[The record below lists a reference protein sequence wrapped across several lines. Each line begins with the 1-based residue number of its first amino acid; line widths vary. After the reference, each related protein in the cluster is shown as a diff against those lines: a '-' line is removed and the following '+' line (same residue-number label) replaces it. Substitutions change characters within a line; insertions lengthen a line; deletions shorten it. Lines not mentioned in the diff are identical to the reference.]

1 MERILKKLSVIIP
14 VYNGE
19 KTLKRCIESVL
30 KQKDEDIEIIMINDG
45 STDASDKIVQE
56 YKEKNPKIISYYQKK
71 NTGVADT
78 RNYGIKKA
86 KGKYI
91 LFLDADDYLDIHLYG
106 LVKQYMEKDID
117 LIKFKLQRED
127 EKGNVIE
134 TVNGPVFENK
144 TGEEGFEELYA
155 TDVLLDSP
163 CVYVIKRDIFIKNK
177 LEFKV
182 GTEHEDFG
190 LMPFVIVLAKTMI
203 SINFYGYHYVQVEG
217 SITRNDSYEKTKK
230 KAKDALK
237 QYDEALMKIDRYKLN
252 KKIAETLKIY
262 YTNAILLK
270 IETLEKKDQKEYI
283 KEIRKRKMTKNIKVK
298 NIKQLLRKMILSLNI
313 KWYLNLRRKVKS

>member
-1 MERILKKLSVIIP
+1 MKKLSVIIP
-14 VYNGE
+14 VYNAE
-19 KTLKRCIESVL
+19 KTLKKCMESVL
-30 KQKDEDIEIIMINDG
+30 KQKDEDLEIVIINDG
-45 STDASDKIVQE
+45 STDASDKIIQE
-56 YKEKNPKIISYYQKK
+56 YKEKNQKTISYYKKK

-78 RNYGIKKA
+78 RNYGVKKA

-106 LVKQYMEKDID
+106 LVKQYMEKDMD

-127 EKGNVIE
+127 AKGNVIE

-144 TGEEGFEELYA
+144 TGEEGFEELYS

-163 CVYVIKRDIFIKNK
+163 CVYVIKKEIFTKNK

-203 SINFYGYHYVQVEG
+203 SINFYGYHYVQVKG

-230 KAKDALK
+230 KANDALK
-237 QYDEALMKIDRYKLN
+237 QYDEALLKIERYKLN
-252 KKIAETLKIY
+252 KKTAETLKIY

-270 IETLEKKDQKEYI
+270 IETLEKKDQKKYI
-283 KEIRKRKMTKNIKVK
+283 KEIRKRKMTKNIKAR
-298 NIKQLLRKMILSLNI
+298 NGKQCLRKLILSINI
-313 KWYLNLRRKVKS
+313 KWYLSLRRMLEK

>member
-14 VYNGE
+14 VYNAE
-19 KTLKRCIESVL
+19 KTLKRCMESVL
-30 KQKDEDIEIIMINDG
+30 KQKDEDLEIVLINDG
-45 STDASDKIVQE
+45 STDASDKIIQE

-86 KGKYI
+86 KGTYI

-106 LVKQYMEKDID
+106 LVKQYMEKGLD

-134 TVNGPVFENK
+134 TVSGPVFENK
-144 TGEEGFEELYA
+144 TGEEGFETLYS

-163 CVYVIKRDIFIKNK
+163 CVYVIKKEIFTKNK

-203 SINFYGYHYVQVEG
+203 SINFYGYHYVQVKG

-230 KAKDALK
+230 KANDALK
-237 QYDEALMKIDRYKLN
+237 QYDEALLKIERYKLN

-270 IETLEKKDQKEYI
+270 IETLEKKDQKQYI
-283 KEIRKRKMTKNIKVK
+283 KEIKKRNMTKNIKAK
-298 NIKQLLRKMILSLNI
+298 DTRQLFRKIILSLNI
-313 KWYLNLRRKVKS
+313 RWYLSLRKKLGK

>member
-1 MERILKKLSVIIP
+1 MKKLSVIIP
-14 VYNGE
+14 VYNAE
-19 KTLKRCIESVL
+19 KTLKECIESVL
-30 KQKDEDIEIIMINDG
+30 KQKDEDLEIVLINDG
-45 STDASDKIVQE
+45 STDTSDKIIQE
-56 YKEKNPKIISYYQKK
+56 YKEKNPKTIAYYKKK

-86 KGKYI
+86 KGRYI

-106 LVKQYMEKDID
+106 LVKQYMEKQID
-117 LIKFKLQRED
+117 LIKFKLQKED
-127 EKGNVIE
+127 KKGALIE
-134 TVNGPVFENK
+134 TIDGPIFEKK

-163 CVYVIKRDIFIKNK
+163 CVYVIKKEIFTKNK

-203 SINFYGYHYVQVEG
+203 SIHFYGYHYVQVEG
-217 SITRNDSYEKTKK
+217 SITRNNNDEKTRK
-230 KAKDALK
+230 KAYDALR
-237 QYDEALMKIDRYKLN
+237 QYDEALRKIDVYKIN
-252 KKIAETLKIY
+252 KKTAEILRIY

-270 IETLEKKDQKEYI
+270 VETLDKKDQKQYI
-283 KEIRKRKMTKNIKVK
+283 KEIRKRKMTKNIKAK
-298 NIKQLLRKMILSLNI
+298 NIKQCLRKLILSLNI

>member
-1 MERILKKLSVIIP
+1 MKTLSVIIP
-14 VYNGE
+14 VYNGQ
-19 KTLKRCIESVL
+19 KTLKKCIESVL
-30 KQKDEDIEIIMINDG
+30 KQKDEELELVIINDG
-45 STDASDKIVQE
+45 STDKTDTIIQE
-56 YKEKNPKIISYYQKK
+56 YKEKNPQTISYYQKK

-86 KGKYI
+86 KGQYI

-106 LVKQYMEKDID
+106 LIKQYMEKNMD

-127 EKGNVIE
+127 EKGNILE

-155 TDVLLDSP
+155 KDVLLDSP
-163 CVYVIKRDIFIKNK
+163 CVYVIKKEIFTKNK

-190 LMPFVIVLAKTMI
+190 LMPFVVVLAKTMI
-203 SINFYGYHYVQVEG
+203 SINFYGYHYVQVKG
-217 SITRNDSYEKTKK
+217 SITRNDHYEKTKK
-230 KAKDALK
+230 KAYDALK
-237 QYDEALMKIDRYKLN
+237 QYDEALTKIDKHKIH
-252 KKIAETLKIY
+252 KKTAETLKIY

-270 IETLEKKDQKEYI
+270 IETLQKKDQKEYI
-283 KEIRKRKMTKNIKVK
+283 KEIRKRKMTKNIKAR
-298 NIKQLLRKMILSLNI
+298 NIKQSLRKFILRLNI
-313 KWYLNLRRKVKS
+313 KWYLHLRKKVKG

>member
-30 KQKDEDIEIIMINDG
+30 KQKDEDIEIIIINDG

-127 EKGNVIE
+127 EKGNIIE

-144 TGEEGFEELYA
+144 TGEEGFEGLYA

-163 CVYVIKRDIFIKNK
+163 CVYVMKKDIFIKNK

-190 LMPFVIVLAKTMI
+190 LMPFVIVLAKRMI

-283 KEIRKRKMTKNIKVK
+283 KEIRKRKMTKNIKAK

>member
-30 KQKDEDIEIIMINDG
+30 KQKDEDIEIIIINDG

-127 EKGNVIE
+127 EKRNVIE

-283 KEIRKRKMTKNIKVK
+283 KEIRKRKMTKNIKAK

>member
-30 KQKDEDIEIIMINDG
+30 KQKDEDIEIIIINDG

-127 EKGNVIE
+127 EKGNIIE

-163 CVYVIKRDIFIKNK
+163 CVYVMKKDIFIKNK

-190 LMPFVIVLAKTMI
+190 LMPFVIVLAKRMI

-252 KKIAETLKIY
+252 KKIAVTLKIY

-283 KEIRKRKMTKNIKVK
+283 KEIRKRKMTKNIKAK

>member
-1 MERILKKLSVIIP
+1 MKKLSVIIP
-14 VYNGE
+14 VYNAE
-19 KTLKRCIESVL
+19 KTLKECMESVL
-30 KQKDEDIEIIMINDG
+30 KQKDEDLEIVLINDG
-45 STDASDKIVQE
+45 STDKTDKIIQE
-56 YKEKNPKIISYYQKK
+56 YKEKNSKTISYYKKK

-117 LIKFKLQRED
+117 LIKFKLQREN
-127 EKGNVIE
+127 EKGKLIE
-134 TVNGPVFENK
+134 TVDGPVFENK
-144 TGEEGFEELYA
+144 TGEEGFEELYSK
-155 TDVLLDSP
+155 DVLLDSP
-163 CVYVIKRDIFIKNK
+163 CVYVIKKEIFIRNK

-203 SINFYGYHYVQVEG
+203 SINFYGYHYVQVKG

-230 KAKDALK
+230 KANDALK
-237 QYDEALMKIDRYKLN
+237 QYDEALLKIERYKLN
-252 KKIAETLKIY
+252 QKTAEILKIY

-270 IETLEKKDQKEYI
+270 IETLEKKEQKEYI
-283 KEIRKRKMTKNIKVK
+283 KEIRKRKMTKNIKAK
-298 NIKQLLRKMILSLNI
+298 DIRQLFRKIILNLNI
-313 KWYLNLRRKVKS
+313 KWYLSLRRKVKS

>member
-30 KQKDEDIEIIMINDG
+30 KQKDEDIEIIIINDG

-127 EKGNVIE
+127 EKGNIIE

-163 CVYVIKRDIFIKNK
+163 CVYVMKKDIFIKNK

-190 LMPFVIVLAKTMI
+190 LMPFVIVLAKRMI

-217 SITRNDSYEKTKK
+217 SITRNDSCEKTKK

-283 KEIRKRKMTKNIKVK
+283 KEIRKRKMTKNIKAK

>member
-1 MERILKKLSVIIP
+1 MARILKKLSVIIP
-14 VYNGE
+14 VYNAE
-19 KTLKRCIESVL
+19 KTLKKCMESVL
-30 KQKDEDIEIIMINDG
+30 KQKDEDLEIVLINDG
-45 STDASDKIVQE
+45 STDASDKMIQE
-56 YKEKNPKIISYYQKK
+56 YKEKNPKIISYYKKK

-91 LFLDADDYLDIHLYG
+91 LFLDGDDYLDIHLYG

-134 TVNGPVFENK
+134 TVSGPVFENK
-144 TGEEGFEELYA
+144 TGEEGFEELYSK
-155 TDVLLDSP
+155 DVLLDSP
-163 CVYVIKRDIFIKNK
+163 CVYVIKKEIFTKNK

-203 SINFYGYHYVQVEG
+203 SINFYGYHYVQGKG

-230 KAKDALK
+230 RANDALK
-237 QYDEALMKIDRYKLN
+237 QYDEALLKIERYTLKP
-252 KKIAETLKIY
+252 KTAETLKIY
-262 YTNAILLK
+262 YTNAI
-270 IETLEKKDQKEYI
+270 Y
-283 KEIRKRKMTKNIKVK
+283 
-298 NIKQLLRKMILSLNI
+298 
-313 KWYLNLRRKVKS
+313 

>member
-1 MERILKKLSVIIP
+1 MKKLSVIIP
-14 VYNGE
+14 VYNAE
-19 KTLKRCIESVL
+19 KTLKKCMESVL
-30 KQKDEDIEIIMINDG
+30 KQKDEDLEIVLINDG
-45 STDASDKIVQE
+45 SIDASDKMIQE
-56 YKEKNPKIISYYQKK
+56 YKEKNPKIISYYRKK

-91 LFLDADDYLDIHLYG
+91 LFLDGDDYLDIHLYG

-134 TVNGPVFENK
+134 TVSGPVFENK
-144 TGEEGFEELYA
+144 TGEEGFEELYSK
-155 TDVLLDSP
+155 DVLLDSP
-163 CVYVIKRDIFIKNK
+163 CVYVIKKEIFTKNK

-203 SINFYGYHYVQVEG
+203 SINFYGYHYVQGKG

-230 KAKDALK
+230 RANDALK
-237 QYDEALMKIDRYKLN
+237 QYDEALLKIKRYTLKP
-252 KKIAETLKIY
+252 KTAETLKIY

-270 IETLEKKDQKEYI
+270 IETLDKKDQKQYI
-283 KEIRKRKMTKNIKVK
+283 KEIRKRKMTKNIKAK
-298 NIKQLLRKMILSLNI
+298 DTRQLFRKIILGLNI
-313 KWYLNLRRKVKS
+313 KWYLCLRKKVKK

>member
-1 MERILKKLSVIIP
+1 MKKLSVIIP
-14 VYNGE
+14 VYNAE
-19 KTLKRCIESVL
+19 KTLKKCMESVL
-30 KQKDEDIEIIMINDG
+30 KQKDEDLEIVLINDG
-45 STDASDKIVQE
+45 SIDASDKMIQE
-56 YKEKNPKIISYYQKK
+56 YKEKNPKIISYYRKK

-86 KGKYI
+86 KGRYI

-134 TVNGPVFENK
+134 TVSGSVFENK
-144 TGEEGFEELYA
+144 TGEEGFEELYS

-163 CVYVIKRDIFIKNK
+163 CVYVIKKEIFTKNK

-203 SINFYGYHYVQVEG
+203 SINFYGYHYVQVKG

-230 KAKDALK
+230 KVNDALK
-237 QYDEALMKIDRYKLN
+237 QYDEALLKIDKYKLN
-252 KKIAETLKIY
+252 KKTAETLKIY

-270 IETLEKKDQKEYI
+270 IETLDKKDQKQYI
-283 KEIRKRKMTKNIKVK
+283 KEIRKRKMTKNIKAK
-298 NIKQLLRKMILSLNI
+298 DTRQLFRKIILGLNI
-313 KWYLNLRRKVKS
+313 KWYLCLRKKVKK

>member
-14 VYNGE
+14 VYNAE
-19 KTLKRCIESVL
+19 KTLKKCIESIL
-30 KQKDEDIEIIMINDG
+30 TQQDEEIEIVLVNDG
-45 STDASDKIVQE
+45 SIDKSDEIIQE
-56 YKEKNPKIISYYQKK
+56 YKEKYPKTISYYKKK

-91 LFLDADDYLDIHLYG
+91 LFLDGDDYLDIHLYG
-106 LVKQYMEKDID
+106 LVKQYMEKNID
-117 LIKFKLQRED
+117 LIKFKLLRED
-127 EKGNVIE
+127 DEGKLIEK
-134 TVNGPVFENK
+134 VNGPVFEDK
-144 TGEEGFEELYA
+144 TGEEGFEILYA

-163 CVYVIKRDIFIKNK
+163 CIYVIRKDIFTTNK

-190 LMPFVIVLAKTMI
+190 LMPFVIVLAKSMI
-203 SINFYGYHYVQVEG
+203 SIDFYGYHYVQVKG
-217 SITRNDSYEKTKK
+217 SITRNDSYERTMK

-237 QYDEALMKIDRYKLN
+237 QYDEALLKIEKYKLN
-252 KKIAETLKIY
+252 KKIAQTLKIY

-270 IETLEKKDQKEYI
+270 TETLERKDQKNYI
-283 KEIRKRKMTKNIKVK
+283 KEIKNRKMIKNIKVK
-298 NIKQLLRKMILSLNI
+298 NLKQLLRKLILSLNVR
-313 KWYLNLRRKVKS
+313 WYLNLRRKVK

>member
-1 MERILKKLSVIIP
+1 MARILKKLSVIIP
-14 VYNGE
+14 VYNAE
-19 KTLKRCIESVL
+19 KTLKRCMESVL
-30 KQKDEDIEIIMINDG
+30 KQKDEDLEIILINDG
-45 STDASDKIVQE
+45 STDASDKIIQE
-56 YKEKNPKIISYYQKK
+56 YKEKNPKIISYYKKK

-86 KGKYI
+86 KGSYI
-91 LFLDADDYLDIHLYG
+91 LFLDADDYLDIHLYS
-106 LVKQYMEKDID
+106 LVKQYMEKGID

-134 TVNGPVFENK
+134 TVSGPVFEDK
-144 TGEEGFEELYA
+144 TGEEGFEELYS

-163 CVYVIKRDIFIKNK
+163 CVYVIKKEIFTKNK

-203 SINFYGYHYVQVEG
+203 SINFYGYHYVQVKG

-230 KAKDALK
+230 KANDALK
-237 QYDEALMKIDRYKLN
+237 QYDEALLEIERYKLN
-252 KKIAETLKIY
+252 KKTAETLKIY

-270 IETLEKKDQKEYI
+270 IETLEKKDQKQYI
-283 KEIRKRKMTKNIKVK
+283 KEIRKRKMTKNIKAK
-298 NIKQLLRKMILSLNI
+298 DTRQLFRKIILGLNI
-313 KWYLNLRRKVKS
+313 KWYLCLRKKVKK

>member
-30 KQKDEDIEIIMINDG
+30 KQKDEDIEIIIINDG

-127 EKGNVIE
+127 EKGNIIE

-163 CVYVIKRDIFIKNK
+163 CVYVMKKDIFIKNK

-190 LMPFVIVLAKTMI
+190 LMPFVIVLAKRMI

-262 YTNAILLK
+262 YTNGILLK
-270 IETLEKKDQKEYI
+270 IKTLEKKDQKEYI
-283 KEIRKRKMTKNIKVK
+283 KEIRKRNMTKNIKAK

>member
-1 MERILKKLSVIIP
+1 MKKLSVIIP

>member
-1 MERILKKLSVIIP
+1 MKKISIIIP
-14 VYNGE
+14 AYNAE
-19 KTLKRCIESVL
+19 KTLKKCIESVL
-30 KQKDEDIEIIMINDG
+30 KQKDEDIEIVIINDG
-45 STDASDKIVQE
+45 STDKTDKIVQE
-56 YKEKNPKIISYYQKK
+56 YKEKDPKTISYYKKK

-117 LIKFKLQRED
+117 LIKFKLQRENQ
-127 EKGNVIE
+127 KGNVIE
-134 TVNGPVFENK
+134 TVNGPIFEDK
-144 TGEEGFEELYA
+144 TGEEGFEKLYS

-163 CVYVIKRDIFIKNK
+163 CIYVIKKDIFIKNK
-177 LEFKV
+177 LEFMV

-217 SITRNDSYEKTKK
+217 SITRNDNYEKTRK
-230 KAKDALK
+230 KANDALK
-237 QYDEALMKIDRYKLN
+237 QYDEALIKIHKYKLN
-252 KKIAETLKIY
+252 KKTAETLKIY

-283 KEIRKRKMTKNIKVK
+283 KEIRKRKMTKNIKAK
-298 NIKQLLRKMILSLNI
+298 NIKQLARKVILSVNI
-313 KWYLNLRRKVKS
+313 KGYLSLRRKVKS

>member
-1 MERILKKLSVIIP
+1 MKKLSVIIP

-19 KTLKRCIESVL
+19 KTLKKSIDSVL
-30 KQKDEDIEIIMINDG
+30 RQKDENIEIVLINDG
-45 STDASDKIVQE
+45 STDMSDKIIQE
-56 YKEKNPKIISYYQKK
+56 YKAKNPNSISYYKKK

-86 KGKYI
+86 KGEYI

-106 LVKQYMEKDID
+106 LVKQYMEKGIE

-127 EKGNVIE
+127 TKGNVIE
-134 TVNGPVFENK
+134 KVDGPVFEDK
-144 TGEEGFEELYA
+144 TGEEGFEALYA

-163 CVYVIKRDIFIKNK
+163 CVYVIKKDIFTKNK
-177 LEFKV
+177 LAFKV

-190 LMPFVIVLAKTMI
+190 LMPFVITLAKTMI
-203 SINFYGYHYVQVEG
+203 SINFYGYHYVQVDN

-230 KAKDALK
+230 KAYDALK
-237 QYDEALMKIDRYKLN
+237 QYDEALAKIEKYKLN
-252 KKIAETLKIY
+252 KHITEILKTY

-270 IETLEKKDQKEYI
+270 TETLEKKDQKKYI
-283 KEIRKRKMTKNIKVK
+283 KEIRTRKMTKNIKAK
-298 NIKQLLRKMILSLNI
+298 NTKQLLRKLILSLNI
-313 KWYLNLRRKVKS
+313 KWYLSLRRKVKA

>member
-1 MERILKKLSVIIP
+1 MKKLSVIIP
-14 VYNGE
+14 VYNAE
-19 KTLKRCIESVL
+19 KTLKKCMESVL
-30 KQKDEDIEIIMINDG
+30 KQKDEDLEIVIINDG
-45 STDASDKIVQE
+45 STDASDKIIQE
-56 YKEKNPKIISYYQKK
+56 YKEKNQKTISYYKKK

-78 RNYGIKKA
+78 RNYGVKKA

-106 LVKQYMEKDID
+106 LVKQYMEKDMD

-127 EKGNVIE
+127 AKGNVIE

-144 TGEEGFEELYA
+144 TGEEGFEELYS

-163 CVYVIKRDIFIKNK
+163 CVYVIKKEIFTKNK

-203 SINFYGYHYVQVEG
+203 SINFYGYHYVQVKG

-230 KAKDALK
+230 KANDALK
-237 QYDEALMKIDRYKLN
+237 QYDEALLKIERYKLT
-252 KKIAETLKIY
+252 KKTAETLKIY

-270 IETLEKKDQKEYI
+270 IETLEKKDQKKYI
-283 KEIRKRKMTKNIKVK
+283 KEIRKRKMTKNIKAR
-298 NIKQLLRKMILSLNI
+298 NGKQCLRKLILSINI
-313 KWYLNLRRKVKS
+313 KWYLSLRRMLEK

>member
-1 MERILKKLSVIIP
+1 MKKLSVIIP

-45 STDASDKIVQE
+45 STDASDNIVQE

-163 CVYVIKRDIFIKNK
+163 CVYVMKKDIFIKNK

-190 LMPFVIVLAKTMI
+190 LMPFVIVLAKRMI

-283 KEIRKRKMTKNIKVK
+283 KEIRKRKMTKNIKAK

>member
-1 MERILKKLSVIIP
+1 MKKLSVIIP

-45 STDASDKIVQE
+45 STDASDNIVQE

>member
-1 MERILKKLSVIIP
+1 MKKLSVIIP
-14 VYNGE
+14 VYNAD
-19 KTLKRCIESVL
+19 KTLKKCIESVL
-30 KQKDEDIEIIMINDG
+30 KQKDEDLEIVLINDG
-45 STDASDKIVQE
+45 STDASDKIIQE
-56 YKEKNPKIISYYQKK
+56 YKEKKPKIISYYKKK

-86 KGKYI
+86 KGTYI

-106 LVKQYMEKDID
+106 LVKQYMEKGID
-117 LIKFKLQRED
+117 LIKFKLQREN
-127 EKGNVIE
+127 EKGKVIE
-134 TVNGPVFENK
+134 TVDGPVFEDK
-144 TGEEGFEELYA
+144 TGEEGFEKLYA

-163 CVYVIKRDIFIKNK
+163 CVYVIKKDIFIKNK

-203 SINFYGYHYVQVEG
+203 SINFYGYHYVQVKG

-230 KAKDALK
+230 KANDALK
-237 QYDEALMKIDRYKLN
+237 QYDEALLKIEKYQLN
-252 KKIAETLKIY
+252 KKTAETLKIY

-270 IETLEKKDQKEYI
+270 IETLEKKDQKQYI
-283 KEIRKRKMTKNIKVK
+283 KEIRKRKMTKNIKAK
-298 NIKQLLRKMILSLNI
+298 DIRQLLRKIILNLNI
-313 KWYLNLRRKVKS
+313 KWYLSLRRKVKS

>member
-1 MERILKKLSVIIP
+1 MKKLSVIIP

-30 KQKDEDIEIIMINDG
+30 KQKDEDIEIIIINDG

-127 EKGNVIE
+127 EKRNVIE

-163 CVYVIKRDIFIKNK
+163 CVYVMKKDIFIKNK

-203 SINFYGYHYVQVEG
+203 SVNFYGYHYVQVEG

>member
-1 MERILKKLSVIIP
+1 M
-14 VYNGE
+14 
-19 KTLKRCIESVL
+19 
-30 KQKDEDIEIIMINDG
+30 
-45 STDASDKIVQE
+45 
-56 YKEKNPKIISYYQKK
+56 
-71 NTGVADT
+71 
-78 RNYGIKKA
+78 
-86 KGKYI
+86 
-91 LFLDADDYLDIHLYG
+91 
-106 LVKQYMEKDID
+106 D

-163 CVYVIKRDIFIKNK
+163 CVYVIKKEIFTKNK

-203 SINFYGYHYVQVEG
+203 SINFYGYHYVQVKG

-230 KAKDALK
+230 KANDALK
-237 QYDEALMKIDRYKLN
+237 QYDEALLKIDKYKLN
-252 KKIAETLKIY
+252 QKTAEILKIY

-270 IETLEKKDQKEYI
+270 IETLEKKDQKQYI
-283 KEIRKRKMTKNIKVK
+283 KEIKKRKMTKNIKAK
-298 NIKQLLRKMILSLNI
+298 DIRQLLRKIILNVNI
-313 KWYLNLRRKVKS
+313 KWYLSLRRKVKS

>member
-1 MERILKKLSVIIP
+1 MKKLSVIIP
-14 VYNGE
+14 VYNAE
-19 KTLKRCIESVL
+19 KTLKKCIESVL
-30 KQKDEDIEIIMINDG
+30 KQKDEDLEIVLINDG
-45 STDASDKIVQE
+45 STDASDKMIQE
-56 YKEKNPKIISYYQKK
+56 YKEKNPKIISYYKKK

-106 LVKQYMEKDID
+106 LVKQYMEKAID
-117 LIKFKLQRED
+117 LIKFKLQREN
-127 EKGNVIE
+127 EKGKVIE
-134 TVNGPVFENK
+134 TVDGPVFEDK
-144 TGEEGFEELYA
+144 TGEEGFEVLYA

-163 CVYVIKRDIFIKNK
+163 CVYVIKKDIFIKNK

-203 SINFYGYHYVQVEG
+203 SINFYGYHYVQVKG

-230 KAKDALK
+230 KANDALK
-237 QYDEALMKIDRYKLN
+237 QYDEALLKIERYKLN
-252 KKIAETLKIY
+252 KKTTETLKIY

-270 IETLEKKDQKEYI
+270 IETLEKKDQKKYI

-298 NIKQLLRKMILSLNI
+298 DIRQLFRKIMLSLNI
-313 KWYLNLRRKVKS
+313 RWYLSLRRKVKS

>member
-1 MERILKKLSVIIP
+1 MDVSV
-14 VYNGE
+14 
-19 KTLKRCIESVL
+19 
-30 KQKDEDIEIIMINDG
+30 IMINYNTFDLTRDALESIFAHTKEIEYEIILIDNASPDG
-45 STDASDKIVQE
+45 SGEKLRDLFGEKIVYIQAGG
-56 YKEKNPKIISYYQKK
+56 NLGTS
-71 NTGVADT
+71 
-78 RNYGIKKA
+78 KA
-86 KGKYI
+86 FNIGLKQSKGKYI
-91 LFLDADDYLDIHLYG
+91 LFLDGDDYLDIHLYG

-127 EKGNVIE
+127 EKGKVIE
-134 TVNGPVFENK
+134 TVDGPVFEDK

-163 CVYVIKRDIFIKNK
+163 CVYVIKKEIFTKNK

-203 SINFYGYHYVQVEG
+203 SINFYGYHYVQVKG

-230 KAKDALK
+230 KANDALK
-237 QYDEALMKIDRYKLN
+237 QYDEALLKIDKYKLN
-252 KKIAETLKIY
+252 KKTAETLKIY

-270 IETLEKKDQKEYI
+270 IETLEKKDQKKYI
-283 KEIRKRKMTKNIKVK
+283 KEIRKRKMTKNIKAK
-298 NIKQLLRKMILSLNI
+298 NGRQCLRKLILSVNI
-313 KWYLNLRRKVKS
+313 KWYLSLRRKVKS